1 MIKRIELW
9 LWTIRDELTGK
20 TRVTRHRMTADD
32 AASIHPG
39 AVRVPG
45 SLEYREVEQSKD
57 AELSASIDAWMR
69 GAPALPQPATRGG
82 PD

>member
-1 MIKRIELW
+1 MMKRTEYW
-9 LWTIRDELTGK
+9 LWTIRDDLTGK

-45 SLEYREVEQSKD
+45 SLEVREVEQSKD
-57 AELSASIDAWMR
+57 AELGASIDAWMR
-69 GAPALPQPATRGG
+69 GAPALPKTAAAAT
-82 PD
+82 D